1 MMEKLK
7 ELAMNPA
14 HEILF
19 REKTAKTTGK
29 YFWAANIFVLLFQ
42 IYNILYTLFL
52 YRFPAEIPGK
62 QSLYGS
68 VRGYAADLYPHC
80 RLRMDPDSRQK
91 RKKRKAS
98 SSLHS
103 IWLPAADL
111 VRLHHPV
118 RPESFQQ
125 YQRLYDHRRLY
136 SGPALYPAP
145 DLRSG
150 FYFL

>member
-29 YFWAANIFVLLFQ
+29 YFWAANINRYTYSTIF
-42 IYNILYTLFL
+42 IYSFL
-52 YRFPAEIPGK
+52 YRFPAES
-62 QSLYGS
+62 QASRVYMVLYGAMLLICILTA
-68 VRGYAADLYPHC
+68 VCGWN
-80 RLRMDPDSRQK
+80 PDSRQK

-103 IWLPAADL
+103 IWLP
-111 VRLHHPV
+111 
-118 RPESFQQ
+118 
-125 YQRLYDHRRLY
+125 
-136 SGPALYPAP
+136 GC
-145 DLRSG
+145 
-150 FYFL
+150 

>member
-52 YRFPAEIPGK
+52 LFR
-62 QSLYGS
+62 
-68 VRGYAADLYPHC
+68 YP
-80 RLRMDPDSRQK
+80 LQK
-91 RKKRKAS
+91 
-98 SSLHS
+98 
-103 IWLPAADL
+103 
-111 VRLHHPV
+111 
-118 RPESFQQ
+118 
-125 YQRLYDHRRLY
+125 
-136 SGPALYPAP
+136 
-145 DLRSG
+145 
-150 FYFL
+150 YF